1 MERSYCLMW
10 ITHYDVSEFLH
21 VWQLRYAV
29 LELRYVVL

>member
-1 MERSYCLMW
+1 MERCYCLMW

-21 VWQLRYAV
+21 VWQLRYAA